1 VLFGKE
7 PTYFLPQCRARII
20 HFGESKSANE
30 YADTL
35 IVEDNLFKSFRR
47 IQDYF
52 KKNLPIQSQFSD
64 TNWQR
69 KDQSKYP
76 LKALDEAVI
85 NAMMHR
91 DYSDPTGEVFIG
103 IYSDKIEVVNS
114 GELPE
119 SLKDAN
125 LKKSHRSIPP
135 NPVITHMVYLCG
147 MIEKVGRGTVLITE
161 LFDEYGLAE
170 PHWKSKNGGTTLTLP
185 GKPKTIEF
193 NERMRSFVLTL
204 EKGQQ
209 FGREDYERFFQNN
222 ISEKTARL
230 DIGKLLDGNWLEKIG
245 EGPATKYIRTSKKL
259 PEITG

>member
-1 VLFGKE
+1 M
-7 PTYFLPQCRARII
+7 
-20 HFGESKSANE
+20 
-30 YADTL
+30 
-35 IVEDNLFKSFRR
+35 
-47 IQDYF
+47 
-52 KKNLPIQSQFSD
+52 
-64 TNWQR
+64 
-69 KDQSKYP
+69 
-76 LKALDEAVI
+76 KALDEAVI

-119 SLKDAN
+119 SLKDVN

-161 LFDEYGLAE
+161 LFDEYGLDE

-185 GKPKTIEF
+185 GKAKIIEL
-193 NERMRSFVLTL
+193 NVRMRSFMKTL
-204 EKGQQ
+204 EVGQQ

-230 DIGKLLDGNWLEKIG
+230 DIGKLLDGNWLEKTG
-245 EGPATKYIRTSKKL
+245 EGPATKYIRTSKEL